1 MTVEPQIVDTSA
13 AALDCRVVWSE
24 DLKPARSSAGVLI
37 ENPFA

>member
-1 MTVEPQIVDTSA
+1 MSAERQCVDML

-24 DLKPARSSAGVLI
+24 DLKPGRSSAGVFI